1 VTYFLNYFF
10 REANMSNRHRE
21 WNLACK
27 IYVGNLGNN
36 ATKYELEDSFN
47 RYGKLKNVW
56 VARNPP
62 GFAFIEFED
71 ERDAEDACKALD
83 GTRICGSRA
92 TVIYIFE
99 DIYLYVCLW
108 RWRGMRPQS
117 KDYPVKR
124 FIPISR
130 SDRVVQL
137 DWYTP
142 LTQDF
147 GRATRTRLGGINAQ
161 PAFCFVLVVSQI
173 KAFY

>member
-1 VTYFLNYFF
+1 MT
-10 REANMSNRHRE
+10 
-21 WNLACK
+21 
-27 IYVGNLGNN
+27 
-36 ATKYELEDSFN
+36 
-47 RYGKLKNVW
+47 
-56 VARNPP
+56 
-62 GFAFIEFED
+62 
-71 ERDAEDACKALD
+71 
-83 GTRICGSRA
+83 
-92 TVIYIFE
+92 
-99 DIYLYVCLW
+99 
-108 RWRGMRPQS
+108 PQS